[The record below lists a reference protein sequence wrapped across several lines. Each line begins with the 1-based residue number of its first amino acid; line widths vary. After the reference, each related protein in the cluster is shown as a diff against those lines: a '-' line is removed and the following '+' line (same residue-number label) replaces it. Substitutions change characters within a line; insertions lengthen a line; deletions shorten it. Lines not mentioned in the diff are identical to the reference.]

1 MLTPDQISALEE
13 AARKITGPVSEYL
26 IQDIARRVAEAGQ
39 LTSTAQY
46 QVWRAQQ
53 LGVSQRELKKELRR
67 RLGLS
72 HREIRRILYQSAQSG
87 YDLDVRRFPYV
98 QALPFAQNASL
109 QQIVAAAVELA
120 QADFTNLTQTLG
132 FVTPLGRAEP
142 LTRAYITTCDF
153 AFQQVVTGA
162 ASYTEAIRQA
172 TKNLAE
178 KGVRTIDYQSG
189 VHTSL
194 EAAVR
199 RNIMGGLG
207 LMQEQVSRTVH
218 DQLGCNGWEITAHAN
233 SAPDHEPIQ
242 GKQYPDREYE
252 ALNSALRRRIGTL
265 NCGHTA
271 FPIILGVSRPQ
282 HSREELEKFRT
293 DNEKGVTV
301 DGVHYTGYEAAQMQR
316 RLERSIRKQKRRCL
330 VDEAAGDT
338 EKLAQDQSKL
348 TLLRQRYVQFSKD
361 TGLKTQYERTE
372 TAGFG
377 ERPKQLLESDIGD
390 TVRRTIKGVLGGHRV
405 VGFDGLP
412 KEMQKSFREGLTRA
426 STDTKEVLRKIYR
439 KSDYALSSEKRSY
452 YSNGFAKD
460 IVYVGARANSSTLA
474 HELFHKLDEKYKIS
488 KNFTKS
494 LSKDY
499 ASLNVKCNGDIK
511 SYLLGQFPVAFQ
523 KDPLT
528 GEYVFKPEY
537 RGISDIFSGLT
548 NGTVKFGYGHRT
560 KYWQTPGTLEA
571 EAWAQFGRIQ
581 FENNPDVI
589 KMLKNIFPDFS
600 ESARIALKGL
610 MS

>member
-132 FVTPLGRAEP
+132 MVDPFGKALPLQD
-142 LTRAYITTCDF
+142 AYRSCTDF

-172 TKNLAE
+172 TRNLAE

-199 RNIMGGLG
+199 RNILGGLG
-207 LMQEQVSRTVH
+207 LMLEQVSQVTH
-218 DQLGCNGWEITAHAN
+218 DQLGCNGWEISAHAN

-282 HSREELEKFRT
+282 HSKEELEKFRA

-301 DGVHYTGYEAAQMQR
+301 DGVHYTGYEVAQMQR
-316 RLERSIRKQKRRCL
+316 SLERSIRTQKRRVM
-330 VDEAAGDT
+330 VDKAAGDK
-338 EKLAQDQSKL
+338 ERLAQDQSRL
-348 TLLRQRYVQFSKD
+348 TLLRQRYTHFSKD
-361 TGLKTQYERTE
+361 AGLKTQYERTE
-372 TAGFG
+372 VAGFG
-377 ERPKQLLESDIGD
+377 KKSKRLSVGDILKNARSEYGEGFTMDANDGILSEKDIYAIYQYMSSGVAYSLNFALRGNAPLPERFRQMIHDID
-390 TVRRTIKGVLGGHRV
+390 QAILK
-405 VGFDGLP
+405 LP
-412 KEMQKSFREGLTRA
+412 
-426 STDTKEVLRKIYR
+426 IYR
-439 KSDYALSSEKRSY
+439 GTVYRSIGSE
-452 YSNGFAKD
+452 D
-460 IVYVGARANSSTLA
+460 IEDIEAFWQRYRPGEFVPERAYVSSSTEVYDPTA
-474 HELFHKLDEKYKIS
+474 DIQMIIQSKHGRDMRKFNPMEQEILFRRGTMFFVEKLEG
-488 KNFTKS
+488 N
-494 LSKDY
+494 
-499 ASLNVKCNGDIK
+499 
-511 SYLLGQFPVAFQ
+511 
-523 KDPLT
+523 
-528 GEYVFKPEY
+528 
-537 RGISDIFSGLT
+537 
-548 NGTVKFGYGHRT
+548 
-560 KYWQTPGTLEA
+560 TLWLIE
-571 EAWAQFGRIQ
+571 
-581 FENNPDVI
+581 V
-589 KMLKNIFPDFS
+589 
-600 ESARIALKGL
+600 
-610 MS
+610 

>member
-218 DQLGCNGWEITAHAN
+218 DQLGCNGWEISAHAN

-282 HSREELEKFRT
+282 HSKEELEQFRT
-293 DNEKGVTV
+293 DNKKGVDI
-301 DGVHYTGYEAAQMQR
+301 DGRHYTGYEATQMQR
-316 RLERSIRKQKRRCL
+316 KLERSIRAQKRRVM
-330 VDEAAGDT
+330 VDEAARDA

-348 TLLRQRYVQFSKD
+348 TLLRQRYAQFSKAA
-361 TGLKTQYERTE
+361 GLKTQYERTE
-372 TAGFG
+372 VAGVG
-377 ERPKQLLESDIGD
+377 TKILSVRKSDIGD
-390 TVRRTIKGVLGGHRV
+390 ATRRTVKGIVEGQTV
-405 VGFDGLP
+405 VGFNKLP
-412 KEMQKSFREGLTRA
+412 KEMQQSFRDGLAKATPEA
-426 STDTKEVLRKIYR
+426 KTVLRKIYR
-439 KSDYALSSEKRSY
+439 KTDYTLVDGRRSY
-452 YSNGFAKD
+452 YSDGILKN
-460 IVYVGARANSSTLA
+460 IVCIGENAGPSTLA
-474 HELFHKLDEKYKIS
+474 HELFHKLDEGFKIS
-488 KNFTKS
+488 KTLAKS
-494 LSKDY
+494 LKKDY
-499 ASLNVKCNGDIK
+499 KALNAISNGNVK
-511 SYLLGQFPVAFQ
+511 SYLLRVHPEIFSRTSKLGE
-523 KDPLT
+523 PLM
-528 GEYVFKPEY
+528 GEKY
-537 RGISDIFSGLT
+537 RGISDILNGLSG
-548 NGTVKFGYGHRT
+548 GKIYYGYGH
-560 KYWQTPGTLEA
+560 KEKDWLIPGALES
-571 EAWAQFGRIQ
+571 ESWAQFGRILY
-581 FENNPDVI
+581 ENNDAVI
-589 KMLKNIFPDFS
+589 ELMNELFPNFFN
-600 ESARIALKGL
+600 SAIIALKGL
-610 MS
+610 V